1 MPVTG
6 QGRVMSYSHA
16 APPLSE
22 AGVTRG
28 RRAVSLGVLGVYD
41 FQGQLMITDDKD
53 ARAAYESSKIMDRLF
68 QSVRC
73 TTPKLEEP
81 FQAAVL
87 GLFPFWFNSCSRH
100 PATSCLCPVQAFCER
115 SVRERL
121 HS

>member
-22 AGVTRG
+22 AGVRRG

-53 ARAAYESSKIMDRLF
+53 VRAAYESSKIMDRLF
-68 QSVRC
+68 HSVRC
-73 TTPKLEEP
+73 TTPKLEAP
-81 FQAAVL
+81 LQAVCSFGTVSVL
-87 GLFPFWFNSCSRH
+87 VQVLFPPPCNLLPVSC
-100 PATSCLCPVQAFCER
+100 AGVL
-115 SVRERL
+115 
-121 HS
+121 